1 MYNETPPF
9 IMWYLAIPLL
19 LAHESAAIR
28 TPRIEM
34 EPQSYVP
41 RAWKRIG
48 AARRDAQLELLF
60 AVKQTNLD
68 MLEDIFHAVSD
79 PRSESYGMHLS
90 NERVHELIA
99 PEADSLKTLHGFLAA
114 HNLTGVNATP
124 NGDMI
129 SVTASVEQAEKL
141 LAARYYTHEHSDTTH
156 VATRTE
162 SYSLP
167 PEVAKVVD
175 FVAPTTSFP
184 PVNRPKIFT
193 GTSRNG
199 EQLGDG
205 AKKLRSLYSVGDF
218 VGGEAKGN
226 RHAVT
231 GFLEQHFHPADLKE
245 FWTLSMGSV
254 KAKSPQ
260 VKQVGDGVTGLKA
273 GVEAELDIEYINA
286 LGAGIESEFWGF
298 SGRSPDNKEN
308 EPFLKW
314 LQVVSNTSDE
324 EVVCVLRKCHGT
336 YPLGCY
342 AVGPTSMITATSTY
356 MIAITAST
364 TNSWMGETTTTM
376 ETAARTNIE
385 FQKAGVRGIS
395 LLFASGDSGAGCSD
409 DKFVPN
415 WPAGSPYV
423 TGVGGTTGVPEKAVG
438 LASGGFCNRWPV
450 QPWQKD
456 AVSTYLSSAQD
467 LPDQKYFNKTGRGF
481 PDISAQATNFL
492 VVATLIP
499 TPGVAGTSCASPTAS
514 GVIALLNDVRL
525 SQGKTSLGFLN
536 PFIYQNA
543 DSFNDITEG
552 RNSGCGKGGFP
563 AAKGWDPVTG
573 VGTPNFEKL
582 KAAVLKLK

>member
-1 MYNETPPF
+1 M
-9 IMWYLAIPLL
+9 
-19 LAHESAAIR
+19 
-28 TPRIEM
+28 
-34 EPQSYVP
+34 
-41 RAWKRIG
+41 
-48 AARRDAQLELLF
+48 
-60 AVKQTNLD
+60 
-68 MLEDIFHAVSD
+68 
-79 PRSESYGMHLS
+79 
-90 NERVHELIA
+90 
-99 PEADSLKTLHGFLAA
+99 
-114 HNLTGVNATP
+114 
-124 NGDMI
+124 
-129 SVTASVEQAEKL
+129 
-141 LAARYYTHEHSDTTH
+141 
-156 VATRTE
+156 RTE

-167 PEVAKVVD
+167 PEVAEVVD

-254 KAKSPQ
+254 KAASPK
-260 VKQVGDGVTGLKA
+260 VKQVGDGVSGLKA

-324 EVVCVLRKCHGT
+324 EV
-336 YPLGCY
+336 PLIFS
-342 AVGPTSMITATSTY
+342 TSY
-356 MIAITAST
+356 GE
-364 TNSWMGETTTTM
+364 GETTTTM
-376 ETAARTNIE
+376 EIASRTNVE

-438 LASGGFCNRWPV
+438 LASGGFCNRWAV

-467 LPDQKYFNKTGRGF
+467 LPDPKYFNKTGRGF

-492 VVATLIP
+492 VVANLIP

-525 SQGKTSLGFLN
+525 AQGKSSLGFLN

-552 RNSGCGKGGFP
+552 RNSGCGEGGFP